1 MLLVATLAV
10 SKTVEFREKIPIAR
24 PFNQFPT
31 EIGEWTGTRQTME
44 QQYLNVLFFSDYIIA
59 DYRNSQGK
67 QVDFYVAYYDSQ
79 RKGESIHSPETC
91 LPGSGWIFRQSGTT
105 TIALAGNNPR
115 GITVNRAFME
125 KPGVKE
131 LVYFWF
137 PMRGRVLTK
146 LYEVKLANFW
156 DAMTKQ
162 RTDGALVRVITPVY
176 KNESMGEAE
185 ERLAGFTRELV
196 PILDQFIPK

>member
-1 MLLVATLAV
+1 M
-10 SKTVEFREKIPIAR
+10 EFREKIPIAR

-31 EIGEWTGTRQTME
+31 EIGEWTGTRQIME
-44 QQYLNVLFFSDYIIA
+44 QQFLNVLFFSDYIIA

-91 LPGSGWIFRQSGTT
+91 LPGSGWIFRQSGTA

-115 GITVNRAFME
+115 SITVNRAFME
-125 KPGVKE
+125 KSGVRE

-146 LYEVKLANFW
+146 LYEVKVANFW
-156 DAMTKQ
+156 DAMTRQ